1 MDLVNDLIT
10 KPLRV
15 PPVNSLSSE
24 LEYQLTY
31 QYLLKMTLSRCSDI
45 SSRYVLLSYCMALI
59 VICVY
64 LLIVCFAHSVYS
76 LFIFL
81 IYITSVRA
89 RALTCLATAAGCH
102 DNNELV
108 NVVCRF
114 VFSHTEVDPLLVD
127 PSSGGI
133 QYLYMFFIIL
143 YCNIFHSPTS
153 NIFDGNVA
161 TYCL

>member
-59 VICVY
+59 VICVFTDC
-64 LLIVCFAHSVYS
+64 LVCSF
-76 LFIFL
+76 
-81 IYITSVRA
+81 
-89 RALTCLATAAGCH
+89 CLQS
-102 DNNELV
+102 
-108 NVVCRF
+108 F
-114 VFSHTEVDPLLVD
+114 YFS
-127 PSSGGI
+127 
-133 QYLYMFFIIL
+133 YLY
-143 YCNIFHSPTS
+143 H
-153 NIFDGNVA
+153 
-161 TYCL
+161 

>member
-45 SSRYVLLSYCMALI
+45 SSRYVLLSYCMEFA
-59 VICVY
+59 VICVSIKSPFY
-64 LLIVCFAHSVYS
+64 LSS
-76 LFIFL
+76 LQSIHFYYF
-81 IYITSVRA
+81 IYISSVRA
-89 RALTCLATAAGCH
+89 RALTCLATAAGCR

-108 NVVCRF
+108 TVVCRF
-114 VFSHTEVDPLLVD
+114 VFSHTEVDPLLVE
-127 PSSGGI
+127 PSPEGI
-133 QYLYMFFIIL
+133 
-143 YCNIFHSPTS
+143 
-153 NIFDGNVA
+153 
-161 TYCL
+161 